1 MRPVHLL
8 LSGLLALVSCGE
20 KKPSAASSP
29 DAAAA
34 AADPALAAVF
44 TATAPAG
51 PRAIHEARAA
61 AKPGDEIVLS
71 GRVMGADNPFV
82 AGRAAFVL
90 GDPALLTTCNER
102 PGDECPSPW
111 DTCCD
116 TPEAKRDGTA
126 TIQVLGADGRV
137 AKGTLEGVCGLAKLA
152 RVVVAGKVAPGSGA
166 ESLVVNATAIH
177 VLP

>member
-8 LSGLLALVSCGE
+8 LTGLFALASCGE
-20 KKPSAASSP
+20 KRPSASSSAP
-29 DAAAA
+29 A

-44 TATAPAG
+44 TTTAPAA
-51 PRAIHEARAA
+51 PRAIHEARAQ
-61 AKPGDEIVLS
+61 AKPGDDIVLA
-71 GRVMGADNPFV
+71 GRVMGSEQPFV

-90 GDPALLTTCNER
+90 GDPAILTACSDR
-102 PGDECPSPW
+102 PGDECATPW
-111 DTCCD
+111 DNCCD

-137 AKGTLEGVCGLAKLA
+137 ARGSLEGAGGLAKLSK
-152 RVVVAGKVAPGSGA
+152 VIVAGKVAAGSGP